1 MKTDFI
7 TGAAYVRVSLDRQ
20 DEYSLDSQLK
30 LIREYAKAHSIIIP
44 DEFVF
49 VEDGVSGRRAD
60 KRPAFQRMIGH
71 AKAGEFEIILVW
83 KFSRFARNQEE
94 SILYKSM
101 LARSGVDVISI
112 SETLDDSPFSS
123 LIERIIEWMDE
134 FYSIR
139 LSGEVKRGMAE
150 KLARS
155 EVVAPPSFGYSMKDK
170 NYVPDENADIVR
182 CIYRDFLAGKGM
194 ATIAR
199 ELNASGVKTRRGKA
213 VSNRWVNYILEN
225 PVYIGKIRWSND
237 GRIDYVSGGDDEKA
251 ILIDGKF
258 PPIIGLD
265 TWEAVQAKLQRR
277 KKSALPYT
285 RHEQQI
291 EWMLKGLV
299 RCSNCGSTLVY
310 SALASPSMQC
320 HKYAHGQCKVSHSLA
335 IRKANAAIIEALQ
348 HCVDIGVFPLAPQ
361 VQKAAIDGPDYEKL
375 IAAEQLKLKRVL
387 AAYEAGI
394 DTLEEYAEKKKK
406 LQAAIEA
413 LRAEQAGA
421 AASVPRSM
429 SVEDMREKTAA
440 VLEIIKSEDVAEA
453 AKNLALR
460 SIISH
465 IVYEKSA
472 ARLAL
477 YFSFD

>member
-1 MKTDFI
+1 MKTA
-7 TGAAYVRVSLDRQ
+7 AAYVRVSTEKQ

-30 LIREYAKAHSIIIP
+30 LIREYAKAHDLIVP

-49 VEDGVSGRRAD
+49 VEDGKSGRKVKGRQ
-60 KRPAFQRMIGH
+60 AFQDMVAL
-71 AKAGEFEIILVW
+71 AKDKEHPFDCILVW

-94 SILYKSM
+94 SIFYKSM

-150 KLARS
+150 KLSRS

-170 NYVPDENADIVR
+170 NYVPDDNADTVR
-182 CIYRDFLAGKGM
+182 KIYSDFLAGKGM

-199 ELNASGVKTRRGKA
+199 ELNALGVKTRRGKA
-213 VSNRWVNYILEN
+213 VSNRWVKYILEN

-237 GRIDYVSGGDDEKA
+237 GRIDYVYAGDSDKA
-251 ILIDGKF
+251 ILVDGNF
-258 PPIIGLD
+258 PPLIDSD
-265 TWEAVQAKLQRR
+265 TWETVQAKLQRR
-277 KKSALPYT
+277 KNAALPYT

-310 SALASPSMQC
+310 SALSSPSMQC
-320 HKYAHGQCKVSHSLA
+320 HKYAHGACKVSHSLA
-335 IRKANAAIIEALQ
+335 IRKANAAVIEALQ

-361 VQKAAIDGPDYEKL
+361 VQQAASHGPDYAKL
-375 IAAEQLKLKRVL
+375 IAAEQVKLKRVL
-387 AAYEAGI
+387 AAYEAGV
-394 DTLEEYAEKKKK
+394 DTLEEYAERKKK
-406 LQAAIEA
+406 LQAAIDA

-440 VLEIIKSEDVAEA
+440 VLEIIKCGDVTEA
-453 AKNLALR
+453 AKNQALR
-460 SIISH
+460 SILSH